1 MVQLKLNGHEIFEQ
15 LCALATEVKIN
26 VQFLNLLTLRKN
38 LIKKLRFINK
48 CVICQPVLTKKTER
62 WKLGFI
68 KVDNNVKKK
77 LTKTVCS

>member
-15 LCALATEVKIN
+15 LCALAIEVKIN

>member
-48 CVICQPVLTKKTER
+48 CVICQPVLTKKMVLA
-62 WKLGFI
+62 KLDLI
-68 KVDNNVKKK
+68 KGEKKH
-77 LTKTVCS
+77 